1 MVIVTNILAATTS
14 ANTWI
19 KVAKEHLESG
29 PRQMCMDV
37 AHSRPSLFITS
48 CQADCSSNPCHFLLS
63 LMWFYRPHY
72 QLIVPLTYPGL
83 SALATWNLPIPI
95 IFFDVQLKHYGFFW
109 ICRVCSL
116 KCEQF
121 TVLWYLPLHHHFLA
135 LKKVTFKFWGG
146 IDASVIQCVECIK
159 LSQNATWWW
168 NSGTRCSQ
176 LHLGILYFL
185 SLF

>member
-1 MVIVTNILAATTS
+1 MVIVTKILEATTS

-37 AHSRPSLFITS
+37 AHSRLSLFITS
-48 CQADCSSNPCHFLLS
+48 FQADYSSNPSHFLLS
-63 LMWFYRPHY
+63 LMWFYRPHHH
-72 QLIVPLTYPGL
+72 LIIPITHPGL

-109 ICRVCSL
+109 ICRVVFPQMETVYCSL
-116 KCEQF
+116 ISPIASSFSGIKR
-121 TVLWYLPLHHHFLA
+121 
-135 LKKVTFKFWGG
+135 VTFKLWGG

-168 NSGTRCSQ
+168 NSGTKCS
-176 LHLGILYFL
+176 
-185 SLF
+185 